1 MADVELILLQRVE
14 KLGQMGELVKVKPG
28 FARNFLLP
36 QKKALRAS
44 KENLARFE
52 EQRVQLEA
60 QNLKRREEAER
71 VAERVSGLSIVIIR
85 QAGES
90 ASLYG
95 SVSARDIAEATTAAG
110 LTVTRSQVMLEHPIK
125 TLGLARVRVE
135 LHPEVSMRVIVN
147 VARRWLDLYSER
159 AVRCA
164 RGRNLIRMSRRS
176 KMCSAAAM
184 SRRSARDRR
193 RSLRSGPWRRS
204 KSWSSRRL
212 PALAIARYWEAAL

>member
-71 VAERVSGLSIVIIR
+71 VAERVGGLSVTIIR

-135 LHPEVSMRVIVN
+135 LHPEVSIPVIVN
-147 VARRWLDLYSER
+147 VARSQEEAER
-159 AVRCA
+159 QA
-164 RGRNLIRMSRRS
+164 RGERVGAEADEEAEDAL
-176 KMCSAAAM
+176 AAAM
-184 SRRSARDRR
+184 FDADT
-193 RSLRSGPWRRS
+193 P
-204 KSWSSRRL
+204 
-212 PALAIARYWEAAL
+212 PEDQPQP

>member
-14 KLGQMGELVKVKPG
+14 KLGQMGEVVKVKPG

-36 QKKALRAS
+36 QKKAMRAS
-44 KENLARFE
+44 KENMAAFE
-52 EQRVQLEA
+52 VQRVQLEA

-135 LHPEVSMRVIVN
+135 LHPEVSIPVIVN
-147 VARRWLDLYSER
+147 VARSQEEAER
-159 AVRCA
+159 QA
-164 RGRNLIRMSRRS
+164 RGERVGAEAEQEADDALD
-176 KMCSAAAM
+176 AAAM
-184 SRRSARDRR
+184 FDAGS
-193 RSLRSGPWRRS
+193 P
-204 KSWSSRRL
+204 
-212 PALAIARYWEAAL
+212 PEEQPQP